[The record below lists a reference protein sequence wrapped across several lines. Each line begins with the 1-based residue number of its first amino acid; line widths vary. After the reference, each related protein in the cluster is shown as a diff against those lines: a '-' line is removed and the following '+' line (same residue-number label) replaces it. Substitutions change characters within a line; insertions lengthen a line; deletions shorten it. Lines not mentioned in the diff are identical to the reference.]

1 MATCCGFCR
10 RFDEILV
17 ACKDRSAYDRYPGLP
32 DSALPFFSP
41 TILANGLLVGTWKK
55 VVGAMSAQV
64 QLAVAPDVGRLDAQL
79 IEHEL
84 ARLPYFWGRTFEH
97 AP

>member
-1 MATCCGFCR
+1 
-10 RFDEILV
+10 
-17 ACKDRSAYDRYPGLP
+17 
-32 DSALPFFSP
+32 
-41 TILANGLLVGTWKK
+41 
-55 VVGAMSAQV
+55 MSAQV

-97 AP
+97 TP